1 MAIHRW
7 AIRRMQIPTSV
18 FSVGVAVVA
27 LYAVNLWL
35 RLGDPQVM
43 AVALSVSGAG
53 MLAVSTWLDGARGRL
68 HRPK

>member
-1 MAIHRW
+1 
-7 AIRRMQIPTSV
+7 MQIPPNI

-43 AVALSVSGAG
+43 ALALSLSGAG
-53 MLAVSTWLDGARGRL
+53 MLAVSSWLDGARRHL
-68 HRPK
+68 RRTK